1 MGVNTLAWIYLVIAG
16 LLEVVWAVSLKRTEG
31 FTRLGPSLFTLVAM
45 VASFWLLS
53 VALKTLPT
61 GTGYAVWVGIGAV
74 GTALF
79 GIFVLGEPRN
89 ALRLVSIGLIVAGVV
104 GLRLGSGGGQ

>member
-1 MGVNTLAWIYLVIAG
+1 MAWVYLIIAG
-16 LLEVVWAVSLKRTEG
+16 LLEVVWAVNLKETQG
-31 FTRLGPSLFTLVAM
+31 FTRFWPSVYTLAAM
-45 VASFWLLS
+45 IASFWLLS

-61 GTGYAVWVGIGAV
+61 GTGYAIWVGIGAV

-89 ALRLVSIGLIVAGVV
+89 TLRLVSIGLIVAGVI
-104 GLRLGSGGGQ
+104 GLRLGSGGH

>member
-1 MGVNTLAWIYLVIAG
+1 MAWVYLIIAG
-16 LLEVVWAVSLKRTEG
+16 LLEVVWAVNLKETHG
-31 FTRLGPSLFTLVAM
+31 FTRLWPSVYTITAM
-45 VASFWLLS
+45 IGSFWLLS

-61 GTGYAVWVGIGAV
+61 GTGYAIWVGIGAV

-89 ALRLVSIGLIVAGVV
+89 TLRLVSIGLIVAGVI
-104 GLRLGSGGGQ
+104 GLRLGSAGH